1 MSKLNKSSESRRSF
15 LSKIGIG
22 TAAIALGSSPLINWL
37 RKESSYAS
45 SHNEDS
51 IFTPKNPKV

>member
-1 MSKLNKSSESRRSF
+1 MSKINTTNESRRSF

-22 TAAIALGSSPLINWL
+22 TAVIAIGSSPILNWI
-37 RKESSYAS
+37 RKESVHTTNHY
-45 SHNEDS
+45 EDS